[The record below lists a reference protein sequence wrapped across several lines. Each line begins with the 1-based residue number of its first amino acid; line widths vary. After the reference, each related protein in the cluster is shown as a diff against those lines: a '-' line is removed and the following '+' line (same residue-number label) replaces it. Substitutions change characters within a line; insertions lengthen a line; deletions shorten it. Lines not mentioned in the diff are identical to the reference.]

1 MADAL
6 IVAAG
11 LVVIGFTLDQV
22 FRDLFRPS
30 ERGALSDWI
39 GRTLFNLLRRRSR
52 SWLAVAGPAA
62 VVLVIISWVTLLA
75 IGFALLYVVAFPAD
89 FQTSTGAVPSS
100 PTPFLT
106 CLYLS
111 AESIVT
117 FGFGDIVPKSTLL
130 RYVAAT
136 EGLLGFGLL
145 TASVSS
151 IVLLFPAFSRMR
163 LLALSVKHVVEAE
176 RATGIL
182 VADTGSDTILSALA
196 GEATRVRIDL
206 VHYPIA
212 YYFAPRDPRST
223 IAYWAPELVRLAR
236 EGSAPSRPPHV
247 RLAAAT
253 LDKSLDDLAAII
265 RPRLPTRAEGDRDAV
280 FRSLADHHMAVE
292 H

>member
-1 MADAL
+1 MPDTV
-6 IVAAG
+6 IVVAG

-22 FRDLFRPS
+22 FRDLFRPT

-39 GRTLFNLLRRRSR
+39 GRSLFRLFRRGSR
-52 SWLAVAGPAA
+52 SWLPVAGPAA
-62 VVLVIISWVTLLA
+62 IILVIVSWVTLLA
-75 IGFALLYVVAFPAD
+75 TGFALLYVVAFPAH
-89 FQTSTGAVPSS
+89 FQTSTGATPSS

-182 VADTGSDTILSALA
+182 VADTGSDAILSALA
-196 GEATRVRIDL
+196 AEATRVRIDL
-206 VHYPIA
+206 MHYPIA
-212 YYFAPRDPRST
+212 YYFAPPDRRST
-223 IAYWAPELVRLAR
+223 VAYWAPELVRLAR
-236 EGSAPSRPPHV
+236 EGSAPSRPAHV
-247 RLAAAT
+247 RLAAAM
-253 LDKSLDDLAAII
+253 LDKSLDDLAAVI
-265 RPRLPTRAEGDRDAV
+265 RPRLPGRAQRDRDAV
-280 FRSLADHHMAVE
+280 FRGLADHHLAG
-292 H
+292 